1 MVQELK
7 HKPEMMLSTKIMV
20 LSFYTRNHKPC
31 RVSRHFSTCSP
42 TINWLNLISAGCLI
56 YLKHMM
62 NPNSSWNCFDP
73 IRTQPYPSLNM
84 LKLSYL
90 KDLWGTFLEIR
101 SEMVKQTLPKKTV
114 GKLGFDT
121 FGQRKEKGAQVFVL
135 MSSRYSTDA
144 TWPRCERES
153 LPCAALRLAVLGPPT
168 LLPNT
173 TFHRLE
179 MDQQK
184 DCNNEI
190 LKKSLKP
197 ISTQMPIHAPCCAR
211 CSKECKA

>member
-1 MVQELK
+1 
-7 HKPEMMLSTKIMV
+7 
-20 LSFYTRNHKPC
+20 
-31 RVSRHFSTCSP
+31 
-42 TINWLNLISAGCLI
+42 
-56 YLKHMM
+56 
-62 NPNSSWNCFDP
+62 
-73 IRTQPYPSLNM
+73 M

-90 KDLWGTFLEIR
+90 KDLWGTSLEIR
-101 SEMVKQTLPKKTV
+101 SERVKQIQLLPKKTV

-121 FGQRKEKGAQVFVL
+121 FGHRKEKEPHVFVL
-135 MSSRYSTDA
+135 MSSRYSTNA

-184 DCNNEI
+184 DINNEI

-211 CSKECKA
+211 CSKECKAECMPCISIQV